1 MQALGYG
8 AKDTYNRYCFED
20 SSPVA
25 NLFLNLQYMIER
37 DGNVIENMYFDDLH
51 YKGNVHLL
59 ENNAYLPLGF
69 LANSQLKDVV
79 FTTNSPF
86 ILQNNLIK
94 AATGMDEDVWT
105 FVQGDYLSVQS
116 SDVTVNSFSATGY
129 CSYDAPSG
137 GTISYNYTA
146 DKEGFLCINL
156 NLPKRNSFRVLKNGT
171 RLYSETYSLPQMLAV
186 SDVVPGDVITIELTC
201 AAGENSNMTSP
212 PRA

>member
-1 MQALGYG
+1 
-8 AKDTYNRYCFED
+8 
-20 SSPVA
+20 
-25 NLFLNLQYMIER
+25 
-37 DGNVIENMYFDDLH
+37 MYFDDLH

-94 AATGMDEDVWT
+94 AATGMEEDVWT
-105 FVQGDYLSVQS
+105 FVHGDYLSVQS

-146 DKEGFLCINL
+146 DNEGFLCINL

-171 RLYSETYSLPQMLAV
+171 RLYSETYSLPKMLAV

-201 AAGENSNMTSP
+201 AAGENSNMTVNAAILDEALFRQAHSILAASTLELTEFSNTKISGLIQCN
-212 PRA
+212 RD